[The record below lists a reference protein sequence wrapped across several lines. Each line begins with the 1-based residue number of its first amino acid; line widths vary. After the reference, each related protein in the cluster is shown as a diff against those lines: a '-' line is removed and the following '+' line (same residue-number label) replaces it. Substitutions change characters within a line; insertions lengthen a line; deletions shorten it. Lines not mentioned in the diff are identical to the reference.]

1 MADRSRFP
9 TILRI
14 PSLKTLTYGIE
25 QVVRRFPLVVLVA
38 ALKAYL
44 LYRLISLPDHFA
56 FARPMYIRPLLVVF
70 VALPLL
76 LSLHLVAERRKWSRL
91 WLAAGALGL
100 LALLVAYFF
109 TISPVPIQRDYYRF
123 GMFLVSA
130 HLVVSFAPFVGYDEP
145 NGFWRFNKTMLLQ
158 FLTATLYAGTLYIGV
173 LVAVETV
180 RFLFSFD
187 FSYKVELYLL
197 VFIGGFLH
205 SLFFLNGFPAHLEN
219 LEAQK
224 GYSAGVKLFTQYV
237 LLPLEVVYL
246 LILYVYTAK
255 ILVQWQLPQGGVA
268 YLVMAFSVAG
278 IFALLLLYPIRD
290 SAEERWIR
298 IFTNRFHLALFPLIV
313 LLGVAIFRRISEYGV
328 TENRYL
334 VAALA
339 VWLTGLTLYFLISK
353 KDDIR
358 WIPLS
363 LCVASFLL
371 AVGPWSIFSYSR
383 QNQAKRFGG
392 LLEKYK
398 LLDSSG
404 KLTGKAT
411 LPADD
416 YDRLIS
422 GIRYFRDRK
431 EIGTLSPFFAS
442 VPEDKNQSAIAGIM
456 EKQLRETVS
465 AKTRKSGQADNIR
478 YALAGGDGM
487 YGTRI
492 QGYDYLLVFDLY
504 GDAVREQDT
513 WKVEAAEQ
521 GARLIVSKNE
531 RVITTLDIAAR
542 VAQIEQ
548 QYGAAGY
555 EVSPDELTFTQAKVR
570 VSLNTVSK
578 SGKLYSYRGVLLGK
592 D

>member
-1 MADRSRFP
+1 MANKSRFP
-9 TILRI
+9 SILQI
-14 PSLKTLTYGIE
+14 PSLKNLTYGIE
-25 QVVRRFPLVVLVA
+25 QVIRRFPLVVLVA

-44 LYRLISLPDHFA
+44 LYRLIALPDHFA

-91 WLAAGALGL
+91 LVAAGALGI

-109 TISPVPIQRDYYRF
+109 TISPAPIQRDYYRF

-145 NGFWRFNKTMLLQ
+145 NGFWQFNKTMLLQ
-158 FLTATLYAGTLYIGV
+158 FLTATLYAGTLYMGV

-180 RFLFSFD
+180 RFLFLFD
-187 FSYKVELYLL
+187 FSYRVELYLL

-205 SLFFLNGFPAHLEN
+205 SLFFLNGFPANLET

-246 LILYVYTAK
+246 LILYVYSAK
-255 ILVQWQLPQGGVA
+255 ILIQWQLPQGGVA

-298 IFTNRFHLALFPLIV
+298 IFTKRFHLALFPLIV

-339 VWLTGLTLYFLISK
+339 VWLTGITIYFLISR

-383 QNQAKRFGG
+383 QNQAKRFGE

-398 LLDSSG
+398 LLDNSG
-404 KLTGKAT
+404 KIHYNANM
-411 LPADD
+411 PNDD

-431 EIGTLSPFFAS
+431 EIDMLMPFF
-442 VPEDKNQSAIAGIM
+442 VLFLPPKDQSSAANEM
-456 EKQLRETVS
+456 EKHLKNFVS
-465 AKTRKSGQADNIR
+465 TGASQNRPDKFDYPTGWNDEMLSLNIR
-478 YALAGGDGM
+478 GF
-487 YGTRI
+487 
-492 QGYDYLLVFDLY
+492 DYLLAFDLY
-504 GDAVREQDT
+504 GDGVRQKDKWKLEAVN
-513 WKVEAAEQ
+513 Q
-521 GARLIVSKNE
+521 GAKLIVYRNNLE
-531 RVITTLDIAAR
+531 IADFDIAAR
-542 VAQIEQ
+542 VSEIER
-548 QYGAAGY
+548 QYDPAAG
-555 EVSPDELTFTQAKVR
+555 EIKPELLIFNKQNVR
-570 VSLNTVSK
+570 VSLGGIHR
-578 SGKLYSYRGVLLGK
+578 SGKLYSYQGIFLGK
-592 D
+592 E